1 MTFDYQPTA
10 DDYVDAQCIHT
21 KKHYGKRG
29 IWVLGGL
36 AFIII
41 LGIVSLGLWI
51 AGQEPPATS
60 LWIIDISLIFTGVWL
75 WSGVSWRKQFYKIQA
90 LQAPL
95 KITIGDDAI
104 LYESARGSSTNVG
117 CA

>member
-1 MTFDYQPTA
+1 MTFDYQLTA
-10 DDYVDAQCIHT
+10 DDYVDAQRIHT

-29 IWVLGGL
+29 IWVLGAL
-36 AFIII
+36 ALIII

-51 AGQEPPATS
+51 TGQETPATS
-60 LWIIDISLIFTGVWL
+60 LWIIDISLIFTCVWL

-95 KITIGDDAI
+95 RITIADDAI
-104 LYESARGSSTNVG
+104 LYESA
-117 CA
+117 